1 MKNFIFYFSVFVLS
15 VSLFCSCANQLPPE
29 GGKNDTDPPRLTY
42 IFPRPN
48 STGVKGNKIILK
60 FNEYVDRRS
69 FEESFFISPLPAK
82 GFNFE
87 WSGREV
93 EIVFNENFGRD
104 RTYVIIIGKDLR
116 DVRGGNNLSEPAVF
130 AFSTGSKLDKG
141 NISGKVFSDN
151 YDRVKV
157 LLYHVNDTTAI
168 FPDPS
173 VKIPDYVTQVSADGN
188 YTFTNLPDGKFRLY
202 AVIDE
207 DRNNVY
213 DKGIDKAALLPDDP
227 VLTGDSI
234 SVSGLHFALNL
245 PDTDI
250 RSVDFLNTLKP
261 DSAGYV
267 FTNYPENNLI
277 TPFHKFYFYFEDK
290 YPDKKSI
297 VDNFIIT
304 DTSSGKKYN
313 PVFNWVND
321 SLLEVFSTEPFEY
334 NSNISVGFNVSPSE
348 KYRESFKVYEKDKFG
363 KISGR
368 FLNAGSGVP
377 VILKLYNLTDRGI
390 SYTSVISDTS
400 AFSIGNII
408 EGKYMLFAFRDDNS
422 DGSFDKGIVY
432 PFKAP
437 ERFLIYDKDFE
448 IKGNSSIE
456 NIILDF

>member
-1 MKNFIFYFSVFVLS
+1 
-15 VSLFCSCANQLPPE
+15 
-29 GGKNDTDPPRLTY
+29 
-42 IFPRPN
+42 
-48 STGVKGNKIILK
+48 
-60 FNEYVDRRS
+60 
-69 FEESFFISPLPAK
+69 
-82 GFNFE
+82 
-87 WSGREV
+87 
-93 EIVFNENFGRD
+93 
-104 RTYVIIIGKDLR
+104 
-116 DVRGGNNLSEPAVF
+116 
-130 AFSTGSKLDKG
+130 
-141 NISGKVFSDN
+141 
-151 YDRVKV
+151 
-157 LLYHVNDTTAI
+157 
-168 FPDPS
+168 
-173 VKIPDYVTQVSADGN
+173 
-188 YTFTNLPDGKFRLY
+188 
-202 AVIDE
+202 
-207 DRNNVY
+207 
-213 DKGIDKAALLPDDP
+213 
-227 VLTGDSI
+227 
-234 SVSGLHFALNL
+234 
-245 PDTDI
+245 
-250 RSVDFLNTLKP
+250 
-261 DSAGYV
+261 
-267 FTNYPENNLI
+267 
-277 TPFHKFYFYFEDK
+277 K

>member
-1 MKNFIFYFSVFVLS
+1 MLS
-15 VSLFCSCANQLPPE
+15 VSLFSSCANQLPPE

-48 STGVKGNKIILK
+48 STGVKGNKIIIK

-87 WSGREV
+87 WSGKEV

-116 DVRGGNNLSEPAVF
+116 DVRGGNNLSEPAAF

-157 LLYHVNDTTAI
+157 LLYHIIDTSGM

-173 VKIPDYVTQVSADGN
+173 VKIPDYVTQVTADGS
-188 YTFTNLPDGKFRLY
+188 YAFTNLPDGKFRLY

-213 DKGIDKAALLPDDP
+213 DTGIDKAALLPDDP

-234 SVSGLHFALNL
+234 SVSGLNFALNL

-267 FTNYPENNLI
+267 FTNYPEDNNLI

-297 VDNFIIT
+297 VDNFTIT

-334 NSNISVGFNVSPSE
+334 NSFVSVGFNVSPSE
-348 KYRESFKVYEKDKFG
+348 KYRESFKVYEK
-363 KISGR
+363 
-368 FLNAGSGVP
+368 
-377 VILKLYNLTDRGI
+377 
-390 SYTSVISDTS
+390 
-400 AFSIGNII
+400 
-408 EGKYMLFAFRDDNS
+408 
-422 DGSFDKGIVY
+422 
-432 PFKAP
+432 
-437 ERFLIYDKDFE
+437 
-448 IKGNSSIE
+448 
-456 NIILDF
+456 